1 MNICMFTNTY
11 LPHVGGVARSVDS
24 FAEDLRR
31 RGNNVLIVAPT
42 FPGSSLSFDK
52 GNVLRVPAIQN
63 FNGSDF
69 SVRIPIPF
77 FIEERIDTFK
87 PDIIHSHHPFLL
99 GDAAIRAAYRRNLP
113 LVFTHHT
120 LYEQYTHYV
129 SADSEI
135 MQQLAIN
142 LSTEYANHCTRVV
155 APSES
160 IASLIA
166 SRGVTSP
173 IEVIPT
179 GIDVDHFQSGDGDAF
194 RQAHDI
200 PKNLFVLG
208 HLGRLAPEKNLE
220 YLCDAVIHAMRKS
233 SHQLR
238 FLVVGTGRSEA
249 RIAEKFEEAGCA
261 QQLIMAGKKEGK
273 DLVDAYNAMDLFV
286 FSSKSETQGMVL
298 AEAMSASLP
307 VIALDASGARE
318 VVQDKENGR
327 LLPAESS
334 PEDFADALLEGVE
347 QCEQTTTWRKAALHR
362 AHQFSRESTAD
373 TLAKLYQKVQQ
384 DQQHSQTRFD
394 DSGLDPWNDFMH
406 SLRIEWEILSGKASA
421 LMTSLQSE
429 WKKTD
434 NP

>member
-11 LPHVGGVARSVDS
+11 LPHVGGVARSVHS

-42 FPGSSLSFDK
+42 FPGCSFSSDK

-63 FNGSDF
+63 FNGIDF

-87 PDIIHSHHPFLL
+87 PDVIHSHHPFLL

-166 SRGVTSP
+166 SRGVTST

-179 GIDVDHFQSGDGDAF
+179 GVDVDHFQSGDGDKF
-194 RQAHDI
+194 RHAHDI
-200 PKNLFVLG
+200 PKDVFVLG
-208 HLGRLAPEKNLE
+208 HLGRLAPEKNLD
-220 YLCDAVIHAMRKS
+220 YLCDSVIHAMRKS
-233 SHQLR
+233 SRQLR

-249 RIAEKFEEAGCA
+249 HITEKFQEAGCA
-261 QQLIMAGKKEGK
+261 HQLIMAGKKEGT

-307 VIALDASGARE
+307 VIALDASGTRE

-327 LLPAESS
+327 LLPTTTS
-334 PEDFADALLEGVE
+334 PEDFADALLEGVD
-347 QCEQTTTWRKAALHR
+347 QCEQSTKWRKAALQR
-362 AHQFSRESTAD
+362 AYQFSRETTAE
-373 TLAKLYQKVQQ
+373 TLANLYQKVQQ
-384 DQQHSQTRFD
+384 EQQHSQTE
-394 DSGLDPWNDFMH
+394 SHSSALEPWNDLIH
-406 SLRIEWEILSGKASA
+406 SLKIEWELLAGKASA
-421 LMTSLQSE
+421 LMTSLQKE
-429 WKKTD
+429 RKKK
-434 NP
+434 